1 MENMESKKK
10 QNNKGFSLVE
20 LIIVIAIMGILV
32 GVVGTQVVPYMERSR
47 EAKDQ
52 QILSSVATAVTS
64 AVAMSGES
72 VTGIADTKLVD
83 LGTAGANDTEK
94 AVWAKV
100 TKQVVDLLLPESYTD
115 TNRTIAEAQTYLA
128 KGFTS
133 KKAKAKATAEEGGS
147 ATSASTIYISYFP
160 NDGKLFVYLTKTG
173 AECTKAFE
181 KKGET
186 FEIKDAV
193 TLYVE
198 SN

>member
-115 TNRTIAEAQTYLA
+115 TNRTIAEAQEYL
-128 KGFTS
+128 
-133 KKAKAKATAEEGGS
+133 EGGF
-147 ATSASTIYISYFP
+147 ASKRAKEHEDIYISYFP
-160 NDGKLFVYLTKTG
+160 DDGKLFVYLTSDTN
-173 AECTKAFE
+173 
-181 KKGET
+181 KKIAT
-186 FEIKDAV
+186 ADA
-193 TLYVE
+193 TIDSAIFLYVE